1 MIRLL
6 RLLLLV
12 TSLGASNFLLAQA
25 DRATIEG
32 IVTDSSG
39 AAIADAKVSV
49 VRIETNSLIS
59 LKTNEVGRY
68 FAANLPLGTYRVEV
82 EKAGFR
88 AAQVDNLILQSQ
100 MSVRADVKMTVGAMT
115 ERVEVTA
122 EAPMLDA
129 STATITAQ
137 ITTKQIQELP
147 LITVGRKRDITSYL
161 AFLPGVTTTSTW
173 GARVNGSNPGNS
185 EVFLDGAPASQ
196 GNVRGGIQENG
207 PAVEQVGEFS
217 VVTNSFN
224 AEYGRTG
231 SWFTNITIRS
241 GTNQIHGSA
250 FDFFDNDAL
259 NARSFFQQIRSTV
272 RHNEGGF
279 TLGAPVYLPKIY
291 NGRNKTFFF
300 FGQQLVYYTNTNSGS
315 LFTVPR
321 ADFRAGDFSQL
332 LDATN
337 TQIPVF
343 DPATTQSDGKGGFVR
358 DQFPGNRIPA
368 NRISAVSQKVV
379 GLIPQPDLPA
389 SQINNFRNR
398 TGSGTYRNYDS
409 TFKIDHSFSNTHKV
423 SITFSDQYN
432 PRVIAGKG
440 YGVDSPLEGSQSP
453 KYIHDRTGRIN
464 YDWIVRPN
472 ILSHFTVGVDRYNN
486 QTQQLTQFQGWDQKL
501 GIQGVIWDQ
510 GAFPV
515 VNFSGGTAGPNGL
528 GGPDFSTNANGR
540 ITLTET
546 LAWTRGRHSIK
557 FGGNFW
563 PEYANA
569 REGFQSS
576 GAFTFSNLTTSQ
588 PNNSKY
594 TSWGSSMASF
604 LLGELS
610 SASISE
616 PYARGERF
624 RSYALFAQD
633 EWRATQRLTLS
644 YGLRWEGNGAP
655 FEPNGA
661 ASGFSPVTPNPLAGG
676 RPGALLYAGSGPGR
690 SGSRSLSDGWYGGYG
705 PRLGV
710 AYQANSKTVIRASGG
725 IYFAPGFRSRLIAY
739 GFSNGNSISSPTGY
753 APVYNWTS
761 AAYPPNFPRA
771 PFIDPSFQNG
781 QSVSSILPGTSRMP
795 QILTWTFSIQ
805 RELAR
810 NLSFEGTYVGSHSTH
825 LILGGSL
832 SNQNTLDPKYL
843 SLGNLLFQDIS
854 SSAAASAGYGAPY
867 TAFTTQSTRT
877 VGQSLRPYPQ
887 YLNVSEEWGPR
898 GIARFNSLQMKLTK
912 RYSNGL
918 TLLAFYTWSKNMTN
932 SDTGP
937 IDLGPGEGAIQNPA
951 NRASEV
957 SVSTDGPPH
966 VFVAS
971 GSYEL
976 PFGPGKKF
984 LSQNAALGR
993 VVGGLQITAYCRY
1006 TDGLAMAITG
1016 GNGISALGYPN
1027 IRANYIGGD
1036 PYKVTDPRSFD
1047 PARDL
1052 YLNSAAFATPSTF
1065 ALGNTARL
1073 LDWVRGFSGKSESL
1087 SIAKRIPIKE
1097 RLRAVVRA
1105 DATNPFNFVRWSNP
1119 TTSVTSSNFGK
1130 VTGAAGGRTIQLNA
1144 TVEF

>member
-1 MIRLL
+1 MKSL
-6 RLLLLV
+6 RLLLLI
-12 TSLGASNFLLAQA
+12 TSLAASNFLWAQA

-32 IVTDSSG
+32 IVTDTSG
-39 AAIADAKVSV
+39 AAIADAKVNI
-49 VRIETNSLIS
+49 VRIETNILAP

-68 FAANLPLGTYRVEV
+68 FAANLPLGTYRVTV
-82 EKAGFR
+82 EKTGFR

-100 MSVRADVKMTVGAMT
+100 MSVRADVRLEIGSMT
-115 ERVEVTA
+115 ERVDVTA

-129 STATITAQ
+129 STATITAHM
-137 ITTKQIQELP
+137 TTKQIQELP
-147 LITVGRKRDITSYL
+147 LITVGRKRDITAYL

-250 FDFFDNDAL
+250 FNFFDNDVL
-259 NARSFFQQIRSTV
+259 NARSFFQAIRSTV
-272 RHNEGGF
+272 RHNEAGF
-279 TLGAPVYLPKIY
+279 TLGAPVYIPKVY
-291 NGRNKTFFF
+291 DGRNKTFFF

-332 LDATN
+332 LDSAN
-337 TQIPVF
+337 VQIPIF
-343 DPATTQSDGKGGFVR
+343 DPLSTQPDGKGGFVR
-358 DQFPGNRIPA
+358 DQFPGNRIPG
-368 NRISAVSQKVV
+368 NRISSVSQKIVS
-379 GLIPQPDLPA
+379 LIPQPDLPGL
-389 SQINNFRNR
+389 QINNFRNR
-398 TGSGTYRNYDS
+398 TGSGTYRNYVS
-409 TFKIDHSFSNTHKV
+409 TLKIDHSFSDTHKV
-423 SITFSDQYN
+423 SVTFSDQYN

-453 KYIHDRTGRIN
+453 KFIHNRTGRIN
-464 YDWIVRPN
+464 YDWIMRPN
-472 ILSHFTVGVDRYNN
+472 VLSHLTIGVDRYNN
-486 QTQQLTQFQGWDQKL
+486 QTRQVTQFEGWNQKL

-515 VNFSGGTAGPNGL
+515 VNFNGGTAGPNGL
-528 GGPDFSTNANGR
+528 GGADFSTNANGR
-540 ITLTET
+540 ITVTET

-563 PEYANA
+563 PEYANG

-594 TSWGSSMASF
+594 TSWGSSLASF
-604 LLGELS
+604 LVGDLS
-610 SASISE
+610 NASISE
-616 PYARGERF
+616 PYARGERY

-644 YGLRWEGNGAP
+644 FGLRWEGNGAP

-661 ASGFSPVTPNPLAGG
+661 ASGFSPLIPNPKAGN
-676 RPGALLYAGSGPGR
+676 RPGALLYAGNGTGR
-690 SGSRSLSDGWYGGYG
+690 SGSRSLSDGWYGGFG

-739 GFSNGNSISSPTGY
+739 GYTNGNSISSPTGY
-753 APVYNWTS
+753 GPTYNWTDMG
-761 AAYPPNFPRA
+761 YPSNFPRA

-781 QSVSSILPGTSRMP
+781 QSVSSVLPGTSRMP

-805 RELAR
+805 RELR
-810 NLSFEGTYVGSHSTH
+810 RDLTFEGTYVGSHSTH

-832 SNQNTLDPKYL
+832 SNRNTLDPKYL

-854 SSAAASAGYGAPY
+854 SSAAGAAGYTAPY
-867 TAFTTQSTRT
+867 AAFTTQGTRT

-887 YLNVSEEWGPR
+887 YLNVSEEWGPH
-898 GIARFNSLQMKLTK
+898 GIGRFNSLQMKVTK

-937 IDLGPGEGAIQNPA
+937 IDLGPGEGAVQNPS

-984 LSQNAALGR
+984 LGQNGALGR
-993 VVGGLQITAYCRY
+993 VVGGFQIAAYVRY
-1006 TDGLAMAITG
+1006 TDGLALAITG

-1027 IRANYIGGD
+1027 IRANYVGGS
-1036 PYKVTDPRSFD
+1036 PYKLTNPRDFD
-1047 PARDL
+1047 PMRDL
-1052 YLNSAAFATPSTF
+1052 YLNSTAFATPSTF
-1065 ALGNTARL
+1065 ALGNTARV

-1087 SIAKRIPIKE
+1087 SLSKRIPIKE
-1097 RLRAVVRA
+1097 RFRAVVRA
-1105 DATNPFNFVRWSNP
+1105 DATNPFNLVRWNNP
-1119 TTSVTSSNFGK
+1119 NTNITSSNFGK